1 MPLNI
6 LITAGPTREYLDDVR
21 YLSNAST
28 GRMGY
33 ALADAAARRGH
44 RVTLVTG
51 PTALPVPE
59 AVAMV
64 RTVDSAREMLTA
76 VSEEFASAD
85 VLIACAAVS
94 DYRPRERQSGKLKR
108 ESQETLHLELV
119 RNPDIVAEMAARRRQ
134 GQVLIGFA
142 LEAAD
147 GEANAVAKLQR
158 KGLDAI
164 VLNDVSAIGSD
175 SNEVTVYFADGRPMT
190 QISGAKNA
198 VAEAIVEAAEE
209 LHGST

>member
-158 KGLDAI
+158 KE
-164 VLNDVSAIGSD
+164 IGRASCR
-175 SNEVTVYFADGRPMT
+175 ERV
-190 QISGAKNA
+190 
-198 VAEAIVEAAEE
+198 
-209 LHGST
+209 